1 MSVYYPIT
9 YTITGMSETKDALIC
24 MKVLDISFD
33 TSVSFNVLSTIYSAT
48 DNLSVYTLN
57 SELMNCQ
64 YDVSCNKIDTLGSL
78 EKNLVNGVIAKVNNS
93 STSSDIYKD
102 ITFMSW
108 NGIKSYTISDLTSM
122 VVKTIVGKESVGILP
137 IGA

>member
-9 YTITGMSETKDALIC
+9 YTIAGMSGTKDALIC

-48 DNLSVYTLN
+48 ENLTVYTLN

-64 YDVSCNKIDTLGSL
+64 YDVSCNKTDTLSNL

-93 STSSDIYKD
+93 SRSSDIYKN
-102 ITFMSW
+102 IIFNPW
-108 NGIKSYTISDLTSM
+108 NGIKSYTISGLTSM

-137 IGA
+137 IG